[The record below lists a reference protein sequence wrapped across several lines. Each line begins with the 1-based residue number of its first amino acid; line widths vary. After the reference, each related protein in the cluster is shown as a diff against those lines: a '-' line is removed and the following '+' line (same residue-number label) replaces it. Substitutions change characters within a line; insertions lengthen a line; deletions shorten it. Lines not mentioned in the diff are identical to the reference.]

1 MRLTFA
7 YQNECP
13 HFPMLDNIIED
24 IRNQQAVLLLGHDFL
39 PGAHTQLYRH
49 LQQNFATH
57 TDISLRDGL
66 KFFYARD
73 GLFLFKDALSKND
86 GRGFAAQFYRTNFP
100 KPAETAL
107 QQITRLPFRLM
118 VSANPDKLVA
128 DTFAKYRVPLQFDY
142 FSANNKEEKY
152 KTQKPDAYN
161 PLLYNLC
168 GSVEDEESL
177 ILDYDDLFL
186 QIQAMLTGNN
196 MPTDVRG
203 VLQKAR
209 TYIFLGFH
217 FERWQTQLFL
227 RYLNMLD
234 KFTNNSRNYA
244 PKPLQLPED
253 TGIFLQNQFN
263 VNFIEADFEMLTGIF
278 RLYTAKNAEK
288 PLDYPLRSLVDTLSA
303 TGQAV
308 VQLVERD
315 DLPAAFA
322 MLKIFAPNM
331 TDDWNKLLTMTEGE
345 HSRLLRERDS
355 LTVLEFNPRMAFVR
369 NNILEL
375 AQQLK

>member
-1 MRLTFA
+1 MF
-7 YQNECP
+7 E
-13 HFPMLDNIIED
+13 NIIED

-39 PGAHTQLYRH
+39 PGAHAQLHAY
-49 LQQNFATH
+49 LQQSFAAH
-57 TDISLRDGL
+57 TDTNLRDGL

-86 GRGFAAQFYRTNFP
+86 GRGFAAQFYRNGFP
-100 KPAETAL
+100 KPSDEAL
-107 QQITRLPFRLM
+107 QQIARLPFRLM

-142 FSANNKEEKY
+142 FSTNNKEEKY
-152 KTQKPDAYN
+152 KPQKPDAYN

-168 GSVEDEESL
+168 GSVEDVESL
-177 ILDYDDLFL
+177 ILDYDDLYL
-186 QIQAMLTGNN
+186 QIEAMLTGNN
-196 MPTDVRG
+196 MPTEVRG

-234 KFTNNSRNYA
+234 KFLNNSRNYA
-244 PKPLQLPED
+244 SRPPQLPED

-263 VNFIEADFEMLTGIF
+263 VNFIEADFEMLAEIF
-278 RLYTAKNAEK
+278 RLYSEKHTEK
-288 PLDYPLRSLVDTLSA
+288 PLEYPMRSLVDILSA
-303 TGQAV
+303 TGLAV

-331 TDDWNKLLTMTEGE
+331 DEDWNKLLTMTEAE
-345 HSRLLRERDS
+345 YSRLIRERDA

-375 AQQLK
+375 AKKLN

>member
-1 MRLTFA
+1 
-7 YQNECP
+7 
-13 HFPMLDNIIED
+13 MLDNIIED

-39 PGAHTQLYRH
+39 PGAHVQLNDF
-49 LQQNFATH
+49 LQQSFAAH
-57 TDISLRDGL
+57 TDPQLRDGL
-66 KFFYARD
+66 RLFYARD

-86 GRGFAAQFYRTNFP
+86 GRGFAAQFYRNNFP
-100 KPAETAL
+100 KPLEDAL

-118 VSANPDKLVA
+118 VSANPDKLMA

-152 KTQKPDAYN
+152 KIQKPDAYN

-177 ILDYDDLFL
+177 ILDYDDVFL
-186 QIQAMLTGNN
+186 QIQALLTGNT
-196 MPTDVRG
+196 MPIEVRG

-209 TYIFLGFH
+209 TYVFLGFH

-244 PKPLQLPED
+244 PKPPQLPED
-253 TGIFLQNQFN
+253 TGVFLQNQFN
-263 VNFIEADFEMLTGIF
+263 VNFIEADFEMLAEIF
-278 RLYTAKNAEK
+278 RLYTEKNAEN
-288 PLDYPLRSLVDTLSA
+288 PLQYPLRSLVDTLSA
-303 TGQAV
+303 TGLAV

-331 TDDWNKLLTMTEGE
+331 DDDWNRLLTMTEAE
-345 HSRLLRERDS
+345 HSQLVRERES
-355 LTVLEFNPRMAFVR
+355 LTLLEFNPRMARVR

-375 AQQLK
+375 AKKLN

>member
-1 MRLTFA
+1 
-7 YQNECP
+7 
-13 HFPMLDNIIED
+13 MLDNIIED

-39 PGAHTQLYRH
+39 PGAHVQLNEY
-49 LQQNFATH
+49 LQKNFAAH
-57 TDISLRDGL
+57 TDTSLRDGL

-86 GRGFAAQFYRTNFP
+86 GRGFAAQFYRNGFP
-100 KPAETAL
+100 NPADESL

-152 KTQKPDAYN
+152 KIQKPDAYN

-177 ILDYDDLFL
+177 LLDYDDLFL
-186 QIQAMLTGNN
+186 QIQALLTGNT
-196 MPTDVRG
+196 MPLEVRG

-209 TYIFLGFH
+209 TYIFFGFH

-244 PKPLQLPED
+244 PKPPQLPED
-253 TGIFLQNQFN
+253 TGVFLQNQFN
-263 VNFIEADFEMLTGIF
+263 VNFIEADFEMLAEIF
-278 RLYTAKNAEK
+278 RLYAAKNADK
-288 PLDYPLRSLVDTLSA
+288 PHDYPLRSLVDTLSA
-303 TGQAV
+303 TGLAV

-331 TDDWNKLLTMTEGE
+331 DEDWNRLLTMTEAE
-345 HSRLLRERDS
+345 YSQLLRERES
-355 LTVLEFNPRMAFVR
+355 LTLLEFNPRMARVR

-375 AQQLK
+375 AKKLN